1 MEASNITNHLF
12 LIQYSVEILPILFV
26 MEYVVWLQIPLLS

>member
-1 MEASNITNHLF
+1 
-12 LIQYSVEILPILFV
+12 